1 MTDFVSNGFV
11 YTLFCVFSECVYP
24 MVRNG
29 TAVTLN
35 VVKDEVPKMLQL
47 GVPAPKYNGY
57 VPNQY
62 TEYYS
67 YSF

>member
-1 MTDFVSNGFV
+1 
-11 YTLFCVFSECVYP
+11 

-62 TEYYS
+62 TEYYI